1 MNIKTQELRIIEQL
15 EKTFKVSRNWALQN
29 YISRLGAH
37 IKNLVNSGYQF
48 EDTPSESGKS
58 TKHGRFIKTKNGE
71 DYVYFLKSAPKR

>member
-1 MNIKTQELRIIEQL
+1 MNIKSQELRIIEQL
-15 EKTFKVSRNWALQN
+15 EKNFKVSRNWALQN

-48 EDTPSESGKS
+48 EDTQCENS
-58 TKHGRFIKTKNGE
+58 TRHGRFIKTKNGE